1 MASIVKAEN
10 LGKHYTLG
18 GLHPGYATLR
28 ESLSNLVAGKRK
40 SAPDALDPARSFWA
54 LRDVGFEMNA
64 GETLGI
70 VGRNGAGK
78 STLLKIL
85 CRITKPTT
93 GRARLNGRVGSLLEV
108 GTGFH
113 PDLTGRENVYLN
125 GAILGMSRFEIKRK
139 FDEIV
144 DFSEV
149 ERHLDTPV
157 KFYSSGMYVR
167 LAFSVAAHL
176 DTEILI
182 MDEVLAVGDT
192 AFQRK
197 CLDKMHRIRGEGR
210 TIFFVSHNMAAV
222 TRLCRRALYLRDG
235 RIVADGTAQQITA
248 EYLRANSDFAAE
260 RVWTNAEAPGDG
272 VVRLL
277 AARAQ
282 TERGAIAARFDV
294 REPIAVSI
302 TYDVMKRDHVITPR
316 IDVYNEEGVHL
327 FGGHDAG
334 GESDERPR
342 ERGEYTSTVTIPG
355 ALLSASNLRV
365 QISIV
370 GDSPHETTHVREA
383 DALKFAVI
391 DKQAVDAITGD
402 RPGFV
407 AGVVQPALRWTTKR
421 DSQPGETHAAHVAAS
436 HDPAPRSTAE

>member
-1 MASIVKAEN
+1 MAPIVKAEN

-18 GLHPGYATLR
+18 GIHPGYATLR
-28 ESLSNLVAGKRK
+28 ESLAGLISPKR
-40 SAPDALDPARSFWA
+40 DRGDNALDPARSFWA
-54 LRDVGFEMNA
+54 LRDVGFEINA
-64 GETLGI
+64 GETLGV

-93 GRARLNGRVGSLLEV
+93 GRARLEGRVGSLLEV

-113 PDLTGRENVYLN
+113 PDLTGRENIFLN
-125 GAILGMSRFEIKRK
+125 GAILGMSRSEIRSK

-192 AFQRK
+192 AFQQK
-197 CLDKMHRIRGEGR
+197 CLDKMHRIRQEGR

-222 TRLCRRALYLRDG
+222 ARLCRRAIYLRDG
-235 RIVADGTAQQITA
+235 RVVADGTSQAITA

-260 RVWTNAEAPGDG
+260 RVWANAEAPGDA

-277 AARAQ
+277 AARVQ
-282 TERGAIAARFDV
+282 TERGAVAARFDV
-294 REPIAVSI
+294 REPIVVAI
-302 TYDVMKRDHVITPR
+302 TYDVLKRDHIITPR

-334 GESDERPR
+334 GGRDTRPR
-342 ERGEYTSTVTIPG
+342 GHGEYTSTVTIPG

-370 GDSPHETTHVREA
+370 GDPPHAPHETVHVREA

-391 DKQAVDAITGD
+391 DGRADDTASRD
-402 RPGFV
+402 RAGFV
-407 AGVVQPALRWTTKR
+407 AGVVQPALRWTTR
-421 DSQPGETHAAHVAAS
+421 CDSRPGEIHAVTS
-436 HDPAPRSTAE
+436 HDSAPRSIME

>member
-18 GLHPGYATLR
+18 GIHPGYATLR
-28 ESLSNLVAGKRK
+28 ESLANLIVRKRD
-40 SAPDALDPARSFWA
+40 SAHDALDPARSFWA
-54 LRDVGFEMNA
+54 LRDVGFEMDA

-93 GRARLNGRVGSLLEV
+93 GRARLSGRVGSLLEV

-125 GAILGMSRFEIKRK
+125 GAILGMRREEINRK

-192 AFQRK
+192 AFQQK
-197 CLDKMHRIRGEGR
+197 CLDKMHHIRGEGR

-222 TRLCRRALYLRDG
+222 ARLCRRALYLRDG
-235 RIVADGTAQQITA
+235 SIVADGASRQITA
-248 EYLRANSDFAAE
+248 EYLRANSDFVAE
-260 RVWTNAEAPGDG
+260 RVWTSAEAPGDA

-282 TERGAIAARFDV
+282 TESGEVAARFDLRDPVAV
-294 REPIAVSI
+294 RI
-302 TYDVMKRDHVITPR
+302 TYDVLERDQIITPR

-327 FGGHDAG
+327 FGGHTAG
-334 GESDERPR
+334 GEWDLRPR
-342 ERGEYTSTVTIPG
+342 ERGVYTSTVTIPG

-370 GDSPHETTHVREA
+370 GDPPHETTHVREP

-391 DKQAVDAITGD
+391 DGEAEHTASID
-402 RPGFV
+402 RAGFV
-407 AGVVQPALRWTTKR
+407 AGVVQPALRWTTDR
-421 DSQPGETHAAHVAAS
+421 DARPDETDAARAAAS
-436 HDPAPRSTAE
+436 RDHAPGLTAK